1 MNDGLEQMK
10 RLLHNGISE
19 YKLLIASREIAI
31 KSLEE
36 ALSNTPMS
44 NLHRI
49 LAAMK
54 GELALLSAARDRRE
68 KGIVIVVE
76 MEIAV
81 QAASKQR
88 NQTKR
93 NPQTAMMGTKP
104 FKVSVES

>member
-44 NLHRI
+44 SLHRI

-54 GELALLSAARDRRE
+54 GELALLTAARDRRE
-68 KGIVIVVE
+68 KAIVIVVE
-76 MEIAV
+76 MEIAL
-81 QAASKQR
+81 QDSLKAAKPDEEEPPDGDDED
-88 NQTKR
+88 QT
-93 NPQTAMMGTKP
+93 
-104 FKVSVES
+104 F

>member
-19 YKLLIASREIAI
+19 YKLMIVSREIAI

-44 NLHRI
+44 SLHRI

-54 GELALLSAARDRRE
+54 GELALLNTARDRRE
-68 KGIVIVVE
+68 KAIVIVVE
-76 MEIAV
+76 VEIALQDSLKTV
-81 QAASKQR
+81 Q
-88 NQTKR
+88 
-93 NPQTAMMGTKP
+93 P
-104 FKVSVES
+104 VEGEPPDGDDGDQAF

>member
-10 RLLHNGISE
+10 RLLHNGVSE
-19 YKLLIASREIAI
+19 YKLMIASREIAI

-36 ALSNTPMS
+36 VLKGTPMS
-44 NLHRI
+44 SLHRV

-76 MEIAV
+76 MEIALQDSLKAAKPV
-81 QAASKQR
+81 EEESPDGDDEDQA
-88 NQTKR
+88 
-93 NPQTAMMGTKP
+93 
-104 FKVSVES
+104 F